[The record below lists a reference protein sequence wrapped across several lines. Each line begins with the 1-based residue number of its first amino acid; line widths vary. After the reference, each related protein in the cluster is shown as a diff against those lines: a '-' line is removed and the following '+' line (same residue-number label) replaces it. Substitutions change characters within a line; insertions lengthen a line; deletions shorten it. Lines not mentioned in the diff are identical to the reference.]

1 MIPVPQ
7 HGSCGFA
14 RTWFSRYPARY
25 PARFLARFLAQCLGV
40 LLAIA
45 ACLPLHASSTEA
57 VWVHRP
63 SAQVRALAK
72 ARKLTPAAR
81 KLPSARQIEA
91 QVPTRATA
99 AAVPAKPHALAAS
112 TGPRSI
118 SEELAIGNSSP
129 WAVVTGLT
137 LLTVLPAIILAMTP
151 LVRLLVVFH
160 FLRQALGTQ
169 TAPSNQILM
178 GLALMMTWF
187 LMQPVVVQVQ
197 EQAIAPYRAGLLD
210 GETAL
215 ARGAEPVRHFML
227 RYARD
232 KDLELFSAASGTERM
247 HTRDDAPMRVVVPA
261 YMLSELKSGFQ
272 IGAILFLPFLLID
285 LVVASVTTSVG
296 MVQLPPVVIST
307 PVKILLFVMVDG
319 WHLLVSSLLKSF

>member
-1 MIPVPQ
+1 MDLRPYLRNQ
-7 HGSCGFA
+7 LTYSLGSRLRRCI
-14 RTWFSRYPARY
+14 
-25 PARFLARFLAQCLGV
+25 QVV
-40 LLAIA
+40 LLAPWV
-45 ACLPLHASSTEA
+45 CLLVQPMRASSTEA
-57 VWVHRP
+57 FWVHRP
-63 SAQVRALAK
+63 AAEVRSHSK
-72 ARKLTPAAR
+72 PAAR
-81 KLPSARQIEA
+81 PA
-91 QVPTRATA
+91 ATA
-99 AAVPAKPHALAAS
+99 PTAPAHPTAATPKPAPANPNS
-112 TGPRSI
+112 RSI
-118 SEELAIGNSSP
+118 AESLAIGNQSP

-187 LMQPVVVQVQ
+187 LMQPVIVQVQ
-197 EQAIAPYRAGLLD
+197 EQAIAPYRAGMMD
-210 GETAL
+210 GETAI
-215 ARGAEPVRHFML
+215 AKGAEPVRRFML
-227 RYARD
+227 RYTRD
-232 KDLELFSAASGTERM
+232 KDLELFGSAAGTERM
-247 HTRDDAPMRVVVPA
+247 HSRDDAPMRVVVPA